1 MTILK
6 TSMSKNLS
14 YRKLA
19 NFHNEKVGGQ
29 KLDDTLAEYF
39 KDELRAQHDL
49 SEMDSTILDA
59 IEKKV
64 KSTKV
69 KLSKMEKTKI

>member
-1 MTILK
+1 M
-6 TSMSKNLS
+6 
-14 YRKLA
+14 A

-29 KLDDTLAEYF
+29 KLDDTLIEYF
-39 KDELRAQHDL
+39 EDELRAQHDL
-49 SEMDSTILDA
+49 SKKDNTIRDA